1 MLAVEI
7 RNNIFNCPAHNLW
20 IQMSLSACS
29 GAAQNIMAE
38 SMLSDFSNFKSFKG
52 TKSKF
57 MW

>member
-1 MLAVEI
+1 MNVL
-7 RNNIFNCPAHNLW
+7 
-20 IQMSLSACS
+20 ACS

-38 SMLSDFSNFKSFKG
+38 SMLSSFFNFKSFKG